1 MLETTQKKLNT
12 LRDWLTNAGEAI
24 DLVLDRVSHPG
35 PHPQDLHR
43 ALDASALEGL
53 RQVQRDSERI
63 LREIEEISEDLMDLR
78 DTLEDTTR

>member
-1 MLETTQKKLNT
+1 MLDRTQKKFDA
-12 LRDWLTNAGEAI
+12 LRAWLTDASEAI
-24 DLVLDRVSHPG
+24 DLVVERVEHPG

-63 LREIEEISEDLMDLR
+63 LRELEEIADELMDLR
-78 DTLEDTTR
+78 ESLEGGE

>member
-1 MLETTQKKLNT
+1 MLDRTQKKFDA
-12 LRDWLTNAGEAI
+12 LRAWLTDAGEAI
-24 DLVLDRVSHPG
+24 DLVVERVEHPG

-63 LREIEEISEDLMDLR
+63 LNELEEISDELMDLR
-78 DTLEDTTR
+78 ESLEGGE